1 VPYTRHH
8 EALFRKVSGTFQL
21 YHNPMPMS
29 RWDRK
34 ALLPHGAV
42 TQIAQR
48 TGRAKSHVSSVI
60 HGHRRDRRVEV
71 AVARLLR
78 LPVDEVFPPPRDQE
92 AAA

>member
-1 VPYTRHH
+1 
-8 EALFRKVSGTFQL
+8 
-21 YHNPMPMS
+21 MPLS

-42 TQIAQR
+42 TQIASR

-78 LPVDEVFPPPRDQE
+78 LPVDDVFPPARETAAPQE
-92 AAA
+92 AA